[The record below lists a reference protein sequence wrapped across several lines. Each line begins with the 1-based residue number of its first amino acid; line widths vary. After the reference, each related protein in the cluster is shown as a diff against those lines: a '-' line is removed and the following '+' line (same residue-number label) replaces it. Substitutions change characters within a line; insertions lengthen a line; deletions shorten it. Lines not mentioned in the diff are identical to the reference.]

1 MAPLFINNIAVET
14 VTKFKFLGTYVTH
27 KLTWDYNCDTILLKA
42 RQRLYFLRKLK
53 SYNVNKTILISFYRG
68 IVESILT
75 ASITVWFDRASIRH
89 LTKLQAVIRNAER
102 IIGAPLP
109 SLQSIYLLQLESK
122 RNKIMNDS
130 FHPAH
135 QYFDMLPS
143 GRRLRAFK
151 GTKRF
156 LNSTYPQTVKLYNGT
171 KILKSML

>member
-1 MAPLFINNIAVET
+1 M
-14 VTKFKFLGTYVTH
+14 
-27 KLTWDYNCDTILLKA
+27 
-42 RQRLYFLRKLK
+42 
-53 SYNVNKTILISFYRG
+53 
-68 IVESILT
+68 
-75 ASITVWFDRASIRH
+75 WFDRASIRH

-151 GTKRF
+151 GTKRV
-156 LNSTYPQTVKLYNGT
+156 LQYLPTNCQIIQWDQDT
-171 KILKSML
+171 KKHVVNIIIWVFSLAD